1 MAKKEM
7 VPEEQFSFPSQELN
21 GKTVPAQTI
30 SASSLEEATQ
40 IWLKNN
46 SLTSTY
52 DENPGA

>member
-30 SASSLEEATQ
+30 SAASLEEATQ